1 MMTNIEKNVADLF
14 EQMVKKMDTSK
25 LMTED
30 ELKAIEEKRLQT
42 EKMAIAQTRLDI
54 MNAPK
59 RLMVNREKLNYNSDW
74 GRTAEGLK
82 KLIGTGTLLVFRGKP
97 GTGKTQLSVELMI
110 HGIMEKEL
118 LAKFETFSRIQMAV
132 KKAFGDSRG
141 ESPVI
146 KKLLSPDI
154 LTIDEF
160 DWVPSSKENATDGYW
175 QQLMYHVINE
185 RYNDMKDTILTSNK
199 SAVIFAETTLVQIK
213 SRIAETG
220 GMVST
225 DGWTDWRG
233 V

>member
-1 MMTNIEKNVADLF
+1 MTNIEKNVESVFAA
-14 EQMVKKMDTSK
+14 MVKKMDTSK
-25 LMTED
+25 LITDE
-30 ELKAIEEKRLQT
+30 ELKILEAKQKENNR
-42 EKMAIAQTRLDI
+42 IALAHSRLDT
-54 MNAPK
+54 MAAPK
-59 RLMVNREKLNYNSDW
+59 RLMVNREKLKYNSDW

-82 KLIGTGTLLVFRGKP
+82 KLIGTGTLLVLRGKP
-97 GTGKTQLSVELMI
+97 GTGKSQLAVELMI
-110 HGIMEKEL
+110 HGIMDKEL
-118 LAKFETFSRIQMAV
+118 NAKFETFSRIQMAI
-132 KKAFGDSRG
+132 KKSFGDSRG
-141 ESPVI
+141 ETSVVN
-146 KKLLSPDI
+146 KLLIPDI

-233 V
+233 I